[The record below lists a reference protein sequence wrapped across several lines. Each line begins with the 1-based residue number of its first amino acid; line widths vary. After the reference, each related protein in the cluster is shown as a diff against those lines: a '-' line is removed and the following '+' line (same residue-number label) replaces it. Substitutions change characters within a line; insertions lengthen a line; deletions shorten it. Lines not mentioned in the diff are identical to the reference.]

1 MSSRGDLGVPVED
14 AQDFFEQRW
23 RDGDPWE
30 VERSRLDQESYGR
43 QLALLEGRRY
53 GRALELGCGA
63 GSFTRRL
70 AQVADS
76 VVAIDIAPSA
86 IERALA
92 SSLDPA
98 AIDFRVAN
106 IMDYEPRAEGPWDLV
121 VMSETI
127 YYLGWLYPLFRIG
140 WLASELFAGT
150 RTGGRFL
157 MANTCG
163 TVRDHLLLPWL
174 VRTYRDLFLNVGYS
188 LEAEEVVRGAK
199 HSVEYEILVDLFAKP
214 VEATG

>member
-1 MSSRGDLGVPVED
+1 V
-14 AQDFFEQRW
+14 
-23 RDGDPWE
+23 
-30 VERSRLDQESYGR
+30 
-43 QLALLEGRRY
+43 
-53 GRALELGCGA
+53 LELGCGA

-70 AQVADS
+70 GHIADS

-86 IERALA
+86 IERARA
-92 SSLDPA
+92 SAFDPA
-98 AIDFRVAN
+98 AIDFRVEN
-106 IMDYEPRAEGPWDLV
+106 IMDYELGAEGPWDLV

-127 YYLGWLYPLFRIG
+127 YYLGWLYPLFQVG
-140 WLASELFAGT
+140 WLASELFVAT

-163 TVRDHLLLPWL
+163 TEKDHLLLPWL

-199 HSVEYEILVDLFAKP
+199 HSVEYEILVDLFSKP
-214 VEATG
+214 AEGDRLSSRQLGSRPAGG